1 MHEEPFWRIFVLV
14 WVFPLGT
21 VPKVANVLV
30 CLTCM
35 PLFGGSNHILNS
47 VCNWE
52 RGRRACVCWMTVAR
66 EVTELYTLW
75 RNDVLNEVANEWK
88 LKWIVWLLLRPKCK
102 GSKVYALAVCVL
114 SSVSKAEWYWSNM
127 WYLAS
132 FHRVVWNVKVTILFS
147 NESTIGYKP
156 LYSAMLSVKW
166 ELRLTLTKDFCHLK
180 GKREQKKQS
189 CQFN

>member
-1 MHEEPFWRIFVLV
+1 MYASV
-14 WVFPLGT
+14 WWIQPHSQFCLQLRER
-21 VPKVANVLV
+21 KAWV
-30 CLTCM
+30 CLLDDCCTWSDWVVYPVGKWCRLQM
-35 PLFGGSNHILNS
+35 NEN
-47 VCNWE
+47 
-52 RGRRACVCWMTVAR
+52 
-66 EVTELYTLW
+66 
-75 RNDVLNEVANEWK
+75 LNEMFDFCYVQS
-88 LKWIVWLLLRPKCK
+88 VK